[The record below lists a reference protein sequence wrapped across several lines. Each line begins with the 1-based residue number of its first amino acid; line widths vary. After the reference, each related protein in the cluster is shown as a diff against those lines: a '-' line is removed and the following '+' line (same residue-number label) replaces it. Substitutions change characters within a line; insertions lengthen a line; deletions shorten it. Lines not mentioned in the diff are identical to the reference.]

1 MMNKDF
7 HWTLFFLNFL
17 NPRINPLYLGQILL
31 WSFSKCDAQTSVIP
45 GTLLET
51 QVFRAYLRPA
61 DQDLEGGAGQS
72 VFNKF
77 STRGF

>member
-1 MMNKDF
+1 MNKDF

-31 WSFSKCDAQTSVIP
+31 RSFSKCDAQTSVIP